1 MSRGPEASAP
11 EAVRC
16 RSDCFGHLRSMPWT
30 RADDEIAPK
39 TVTHDTPSR
48 PAQFDPEE
56 AIDKTV
62 GVIPNS
68 RGASLLRWVDER

>member
-1 MSRGPEASAP
+1 
-11 EAVRC
+11 
-16 RSDCFGHLRSMPWT
+16 MPWT

>member
-1 MSRGPEASAP
+1 MSRGPRHQPPRPYAAGATASGI
-11 EAVRC
+11 
-16 RSDCFGHLRSMPWT
+16 SGLPWT

-68 RGASLLRWVDER
+68 YGASLLRWVDER